1 MLPRRLIDFLVA
13 AGVAVVPLAGQSS
26 LPGSEP
32 QKPALPVEAKSFSG
46 SNPTALPSTPA
57 MVNPPLT
64 DEMRGDIFMARKR
77 YRDAIDMY
85 RKGDPKSPVLSN
97 KIGIAYHQMMDF
109 NQARKNYEKA
119 IRLKPDYPEAIN
131 NLGTIFYAQKSF
143 RRAIGY
149 YKRALRLEPNSAS
162 MMVNLGSA
170 YFGRRDYLKASE
182 LYSKAMEVD
191 PEVFER
197 KSLYGELLQ
206 ERSVDDRA
214 KFHLEL
220 AKAYA
225 KRNDSEHAL
234 IYLRKA
240 LEEGVKDRDKIPSI
254 PEFAALR
261 TETAFKELMAS
272 APKPL

>member
-1 MLPRRLIDFLVA
+1 MFLPRSLVKLSFA
-13 AGVAVVPLAGQSS
+13 AGVVCLPLAAQTGTATPSGLSDHNRMPVQAKAAG
-26 LPGSEP
+26 PMPTTP
-32 QKPALPVEAKSFSG
+32 QQ
-46 SNPTALPSTPA
+46 
-57 MVNPPLT
+57 VNPPLS
-64 DEMRGDIFMARKR
+64 DEMRGDIYMARKR

-85 RKGDPKSPVLSN
+85 RKGDPKSPVLTN
-97 KIGIAYHQMMDF
+97 KIGIAYHQLTQLDL
-109 NQARKNYEKA
+109 AKKNYEKA
-119 IRLKPDYPEAIN
+119 IKLKPDYPEAIN
-131 NLGTIFYAQKSF
+131 NLGTIYYSQKSY

-170 YFGRRDYLKASE
+170 YFGRKDYIHASE
-182 LYSKAMEVD
+182 LYSKALEVD
-191 PEVFER
+191 PLVFER
-197 KSLYGELLQ
+197 KSQYGELLQ

-225 KRNDSEHAL
+225 KRNDVEHAL

-240 LEEGVKDRDKIPSI
+240 LEEGVKDREKIPSL
-254 PEFAALR
+254 PEFAALK
-261 TETAFKELMAS
+261 TDVGFQELMAS